1 MFLVHKKGFVPGKR
15 MVDGLVPYDFFCEDN
30 PSLNLFVFTGSAT
43 PGKVVEEQTLWGFTR
58 LERFEALSGTLVSNK
73 KQEGWFQKVNVLTG
87 PAQNGTQGVK
97 FQRVLKIIKHTDAAE
112 PGRQQGRLR
121 DPDRRRRHLFH
132 SPACCGVVRKPLSI
146 RRNPKPPLP
155 KKRICTHPPF
165 HHDAPF

>member
-97 FQRVLKIIKHTDAAE
+97 FQRVLKIIKHTDAASRVASKADYE
-112 PGRQQGRLR
+112 IQTDEG
-121 DPDRRRRHLFH
+121 DTYFTRR
-132 SPACCGVVRKPLSI
+132 PAAGVVRKPLSI

-155 KKRICTHPPF
+155 KKTDMYPSSLSP
-165 HHDAPF
+165 